1 MDAAMTRIDGAIQS
15 DDITIAC
22 YINEVPL
29 FLETELVRL
38 YDTLY
43 SSLPF
48 FKVYRSTEQLSSYV
62 AWCGNQPTT
71 ILLFKFRNGR
81 IEVLN
86 EMIEIDQA
94 ELDRFARYMFAKFS
108 SANIISFKALKTDT
122 HRFSF
127 PIQKCYANDTYV
139 ITLPAT
145 PKEYT
150 AALGKS
156 TRTGIRYQM
165 NKVVRDH
172 PSFTSRFYVNEEI
185 EEQHIREILKLSG
198 VRISSKAF
206 NFSHDEKRIIR
217 LAKMCGLVNVLF
229 IDGRLC
235 AGSVNY
241 RIGSSYFGAVMG
253 QDFAYEKYGLG
264 KLTIYLTICESIVRQ
279 GKRFYLGGGP
289 FDYKSRMLGVQHEM
303 DRLEIYRSY
312 GKLMLNFD
320 RAAKTVIDGY
330 VRQLNVWLHKHE
342 DKLGAKFVL
351 NSYYLW
357 KNLMK
362 KDQQS

>member
-1 MDAAMTRIDGAIQS
+1 MTTIDGARQS
-15 DDITIAC
+15 DEITIAC

-29 FLETELVRL
+29 FVETELVRL

-48 FKVYRSTEQLSSYV
+48 FKIYRSTEQLSSYV
-62 AWCGNQPTT
+62 AWRGNLPTAL
-71 ILLFKFRNGR
+71 ILFQFRNGR

-94 ELDRFARYMFAKFS
+94 ELDRFAHYMFAKFPS
-108 SANIISFKALKTDT
+108 TNVISFKALKTDT
-122 HRFSF
+122 HGFSF
-127 PIQKCYANDTYV
+127 PIQKCYAKDTYV

-145 PKEYT
+145 SKEYT

-156 TRTGIRYQM
+156 TRTAIRYQM

-172 PSFTSRFYVNEEI
+172 PSFTSRFYVNEAI
-185 EEQHIREILKLSG
+185 DEQHIRDIIKLSEA
-198 VRISSKAF
+198 RISSKAF
-206 NFSHDEKRIIR
+206 KFSHDEKRIIR
-217 LAKMCGLVNVLF
+217 LAKMCGIVNVLF

-264 KLTIYLTICESIVRQ
+264 KLTVYLTICESIARQ
-279 GKRFYLGGGP
+279 GKKFYLGGGP
-289 FDYKSRMLGVQHEM
+289 FDYKSRMLGMQQEM
-303 DRLEIYRSY
+303 YRLEIYRSY

-320 RAAKTVIDGY
+320 KAAKTVIDGY
-330 VRQLNVWLHKHE
+330 VRQLNVWLHEHE
-342 DKLGAKFVL
+342 DKWFAQIVL
-351 NSYYLW
+351 NSFYLW
-357 KNLMK
+357 KNLRK
-362 KDQQS
+362 KDR